1 LRAAFALALAL
12 QLGSLN
18 VDGPAAEPR
27 YLHYK
32 RSVDTPAGARG
43 QACAVLDASV
53 FAHALSRS
61 GNDLRLFADGI
72 RETPFAL
79 VENEPQPADVQTA
92 TVLNLGMRNGDI
104 VFDLE
109 MPQRAYTDVTLKLNA
124 KDFLAT
130 AKVSGS
136 DGHNGPRTELGTFAL
151 FDLSRQHLSR
161 STTLTLQEATFTELH
176 ITLHVTTIDGGPW
189 PGLQASLVQGAS
201 VPPSREAQTLTTV
214 VAETTDIHL
223 SGRRNTSLATLHV
236 PAHVPVE
243 RVSFELDPSYSKNF
257 LRNVSIVAKPDA
269 AEDSA
274 AMETIGGEIS
284 SVRLPHAAGGAIDVR
299 KLSVDAALGA
309 NLEGGATIEV
319 TVENGDDAPLPLR
332 AIRLEMRQRTI
343 CFDAAP
349 GTAYSLRYGDA
360 ALRAPVYD
368 YARLFAPE
376 EKPVAAALGPEQA
389 NPQFTER
396 ADSRPYTERHP
407 ELLWIGLLAVVAI
420 LGTTALHS
428 IKKQGHRH

>member
-1 LRAAFALALAL
+1 LKAVLALALAL
-12 QLGSLN
+12 QLGSLEAS
-18 VDGPAAEPR
+18 GPAAEPKYLR
-27 YLHYK
+27 YE
-32 RSVDTPAGARG
+32 RSVETPAGAKG
-43 QACAVLDASV
+43 QACAVLDATV

-61 GNDLRLFADGI
+61 GNDLRLFADGV

-92 TVLNLGMRNGDI
+92 TLLNLGMRNGDV

-109 MPQRAYTDVTLKLNA
+109 MPQRAYTDVTLKLDA

-136 DGHNGPRTELGTFAL
+136 DGHGDPLTELGTFAL

-161 STTLTLQEATFTELH
+161 STTLTLQEASFAE
-176 ITLHVTTIDGGPW
+176 LHVTLHMTAIDGGPW
-189 PGLQASLVQGAS
+189 PGLQASLVEGAT

-214 VAETTDIHL
+214 AAETTSIDQHGHR
-223 SGRRNTSLATLHV
+223 SVATLRI

-243 RVSFELDPSYSKNF
+243 RVSFELDPAYTKNF
-257 LRNVSIVAKPDA
+257 LRSITITARPDA

-274 AMETIGGEIS
+274 AMETLGGEIS

-299 KLSVDAALGA
+299 RLSVDAALGA

-319 TVENGDDAPLPLR
+319 AVENGDDTPLPIK
-332 AIRLEMRQRTI
+332 AVRLEMRQRTV
-343 CFDAAP
+343 CFEAAP

-376 EKPVAAALGPEQA
+376 EKPVAATLGPEQP

-428 IKKQGHRH
+428 IKKQGHKH